1 MQSLRLSFVGRLT
14 GPDVFDICTLL
25 GKDVSLKRV
34 QRLLK
39 HLSLSKYL
47 IHEPNNLRSNINNCL
62 TCIFRDI
69 CG

>member
-25 GKDVSLKRV
+25 GKDVSLRV

-39 HLSLSKYL
+39 HLSLSK
-47 IHEPNNLRSNINNCL
+47 
-62 TCIFRDI
+62 
-69 CG
+69 